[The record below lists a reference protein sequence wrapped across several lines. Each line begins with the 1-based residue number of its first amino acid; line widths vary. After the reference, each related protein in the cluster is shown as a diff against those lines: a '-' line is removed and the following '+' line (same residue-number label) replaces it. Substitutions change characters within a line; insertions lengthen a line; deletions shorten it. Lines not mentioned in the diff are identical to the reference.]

1 MPDLLDEEQDTD
13 MQDAADNAGGD
24 VPALPLPSAPAQ
36 PAAQPAG
43 NPGALPPNW
52 WIAPPKA
59 PEIDRSRVNAIRDLY
74 NAVPP
79 GEAGKA
85 IEMATRLEGIL
96 GFDADVK
103 SGVPT
108 TDALRKWAP
117 KMYFN
122 HPGAVSRL
130 VQPPFTPGVTNVGD
144 ERLIQTSPNRYQL
157 LPKPMPTDIGPLNAR
172 PIQTPEGK
180 VLGYGL
186 ATKSGLHP
194 RWNTE
199 DKSQPKTSDMIHA
212 YSAQLRGLEKDME
225 AANFAGDKAKEAEFQ
240 RQHQEALS
248 GLYNITKGAVKGPPA
263 AAKEQ
268 GPPKITSKAEY
279 DALPHGAVYISKNGK
294 PHRKP

>member
-1 MPDLLDEEQDTD
+1 MPDLLDDEDLMD
-13 MQDAADNAGGD
+13 SGDAADTPD
-24 VPALPLPSAPAQ
+24 VPAMPLPAAAAPA
-36 PAAQPAG
+36 PAVAQ
-43 NPGALPPNW
+43 PGALPDKW

-144 ERLIQTSPNRYQL
+144 ERLIQTSAQCP
-157 LPKPMPTDIGPLNAR
+157 
-172 PIQTPEGK
+172 
-180 VLGYGL
+180 
-186 ATKSGLHP
+186 
-194 RWNTE
+194 
-199 DKSQPKTSDMIHA
+199 SD
-212 YSAQLRGLEKDME
+212 S
-225 AANFAGDKAKEAEFQ
+225 
-240 RQHQEALS
+240 
-248 GLYNITKGAVKGPPA
+248 
-263 AAKEQ
+263 
-268 GPPKITSKAEY
+268 
-279 DALPHGAVYISKNGK
+279 DA
-294 PHRKP
+294 